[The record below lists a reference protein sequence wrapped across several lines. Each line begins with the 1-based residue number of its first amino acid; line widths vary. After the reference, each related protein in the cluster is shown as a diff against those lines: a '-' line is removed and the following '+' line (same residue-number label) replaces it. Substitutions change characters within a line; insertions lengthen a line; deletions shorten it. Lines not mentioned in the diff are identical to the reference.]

1 MFTSKKVTLHLYE
14 LGMIASTRAILGL
27 GIGLLIG
34 SHLDQR
40 QRQILGTTLTL
51 VGALSTI
58 PLGMDVLGKAGILH
72 HDSKDDPDFNLLS
85 QFSGRVN
92 GR

>member
-1 MFTSKKVTLHLYE
+1 MFISKKVTLHLYE
-14 LGMIASTRAILGL
+14 LGMIASTRALLGL
-27 GIGLLIG
+27 GIGLLVG
-34 SHLDQR
+34 EHLGRR

-58 PLGMDVLGKAGILH
+58 PLGMDVLTKAGVLG
-72 HDSKDDPDFNLLS
+72 HDSHDSPDFSRLS
-85 QFSGRVN
+85 QFAGRTN